1 MCPLLTPFIYGG
13 FIRKALSIL
22 LCVII
27 AFSFFTACSK
37 SNNEDTKKTTVE
49 EMEKVSEIP
58 QERIAKKSI
67 EPSSFAGGDG
77 GKESPFE
84 ISNATEL
91 QHFANIFNDIQL
103 AEGEDI
109 FDWQQKYQKAY
120 YVLTNDI
127 TVNTDAEM
135 KEADT
140 KAPTYNWQPIG
151 KFSDDKN
158 QDRMYFQ
165 GSFDGREHYV
175 SGLYSCVLGEVT
187 GADVYLG
194 LFADATKSTISNVT
208 VKNSYFYVYNST
220 GGAAAL
226 AGRLYESSI
235 ENCHV
240 ENVKV
245 YAHSGSVAGIVGH
258 PISTNTIVGCTASG
272 QIKSGYASYVAGLT
286 ATLSGGLIKTC
297 INNAE
302 VIGFENAISG
312 GIASLIT
319 DSNYRYDKGDKNDT
333 VQIIGCVNNGTIKSE
348 NFGAGGICARTSSG
362 KGKIIFSDCKNTGKI
377 TAIQEVGGIIG
388 SQCAEKGSIYN
399 KEKKVGT
406 FVVKN
411 CENVGE
417 ISGNNM
423 LSGIIEHSVSKDSAS
438 TTIKNCI
445 NTGNIEGC
453 VIGGIVGTGMI
464 EKNSKTLIDNCKNNS
479 NLFCTDSAAG
489 GIIGLYSTMAK
500 DKCDGYEFKISNCT
514 NDGLISNKGRKG
526 AIVNNACI
534 GGILGKKFSVGC
546 SNDAF
551 IIDSCISRCDFK
563 SEHDSY
569 VGGIA
574 GYLLTSTKDLA
585 EIKNCFAS
593 GNIDFTVNEYEPDET
608 SKELEGKIVNYVG
621 GIAGTAQDIVIFKNC
636 KADINFKVVSGNR
649 AKVRYDYACPMIVK

>member
-37 SNNEDTKKTTVE
+37 SNNEDTEKTTVE

-67 EPSSFAGGDG
+67 EPSSSFAGGDG

-84 ISNATEL
+84 ISNAAEL

-258 PISTNTIVGCTASG
+258 PISTNTIVGC
-272 QIKSGYASYVAGLT
+272 
-286 ATLSGGLIKTC
+286 
-297 INNAE
+297 
-302 VIGFENAISG
+302 
-312 GIASLIT
+312 
-319 DSNYRYDKGDKNDT
+319 
-333 VQIIGCVNNGTIKSE
+333 
-348 NFGAGGICARTSSG
+348 
-362 KGKIIFSDCKNTGKI
+362 
-377 TAIQEVGGIIG
+377 
-388 SQCAEKGSIYN
+388 
-399 KEKKVGT
+399 
-406 FVVKN
+406 
-411 CENVGE
+411 
-417 ISGNNM
+417 
-423 LSGIIEHSVSKDSAS
+423 
-438 TTIKNCI
+438 
-445 NTGNIEGC
+445 

-464 EKNSKTLIDNCKNNS
+464 EENSKTLIDNCKNNS

-489 GIIGLYSTMAK
+489 EIIGLYSTMSK

-585 EIKNCFAS
+585 EIKICFAS

-649 AKVRYDYACPMIVK
+649 AKVRYDDACPMIVK

>member
-1 MCPLLTPFIYGG
+1 
-13 FIRKALSIL
+13 
-22 LCVII
+22 
-27 AFSFFTACSK
+27 
-37 SNNEDTKKTTVE
+37 
-49 EMEKVSEIP
+49 MEKVSEIP

-67 EPSSFAGGDG
+67 EPSSSFAGGDR

-84 ISNATEL
+84 ISNAAEL

-258 PISTNTIVGCTASG
+258 PISTNTIVGCTASR

-286 ATLSGGLIKTC
+286 AILQIQPPKLIVF
-297 INNAE
+297 I
-302 VIGFENAISG
+302 VIG
-312 GIASLIT
+312 LC
-319 DSNYRYDKGDKNDT
+319 RYLPKQDFPNQPKRHK
-333 VQIIGCVNNGTIKSE
+333 CY
-348 NFGAGGICARTSSG
+348 F
-362 KGKIIFSDCKNTGKI
+362 
-377 TAIQEVGGIIG
+377 
-388 SQCAEKGSIYN
+388 
-399 KEKKVGT
+399 KKV
-406 FVVKN
+406 F
-411 CENVGE
+411 
-417 ISGNNM
+417 
-423 LSGIIEHSVSKDSAS
+423 
-438 TTIKNCI
+438 
-445 NTGNIEGC
+445 
-453 VIGGIVGTGMI
+453 
-464 EKNSKTLIDNCKNNS
+464 
-479 NLFCTDSAAG
+479 
-489 GIIGLYSTMAK
+489 
-500 DKCDGYEFKISNCT
+500 
-514 NDGLISNKGRKG
+514 ISNKTNLN
-526 AIVNNACI
+526 IMYNINNTTVLNINRLAFYSKLCLI
-534 GGILGKKFSVGC
+534 IASTFS
-546 SNDAF
+546 F
-551 IIDSCISRCDFK
+551 
-563 SEHDSY
+563 
-569 VGGIA
+569 
-574 GYLLTSTKDLA
+574 LT
-585 EIKNCFAS
+585 
-593 GNIDFTVNEYEPDET
+593 P
-608 SKELEGKIVNYVG
+608 
-621 GIAGTAQDIVIFKNC
+621 
-636 KADINFKVVSGNR
+636 R
-649 AKVRYDYACPMIVK
+649 